1 MSLGNFKKFNDGKPR
16 FSLLS
21 IEWIK
26 ELVEVLE
33 IGASKYG
40 DTNYIKGSQD
50 VYFDSLMRHVIALRL
65 GEKTD
70 KETGKS
76 HLVHAA
82 CNLMFMYVLQGAK
95 ENEQNG
101 KV

>member
-1 MSLGNFKKFNDGKPR
+1 MSSENFKKFNHGKPR

-21 IEWIK
+21 VKWIK
-26 ELVEVLE
+26 ELIDVLE
-33 IGASKYG
+33 IGASKYS
-40 DTNYIKGSQD
+40 DTNYIRGSQD
-50 VYFDSLMRHVIALRL
+50 VYFDALMRHIIAWRL
-65 GEKTD
+65 GEKMD

-82 CNLMFMYVLQGAK
+82 CNLMFMYILQGVK